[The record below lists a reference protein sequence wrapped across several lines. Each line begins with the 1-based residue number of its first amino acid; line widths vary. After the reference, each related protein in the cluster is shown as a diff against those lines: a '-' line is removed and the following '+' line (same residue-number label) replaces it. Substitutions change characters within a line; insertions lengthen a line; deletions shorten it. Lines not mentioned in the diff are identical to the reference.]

1 MLRLYA
7 LPNDDPRY
15 VSALDACTSL
25 MWDVALGALALGTSV
40 VLDWNHWSR
49 QRRAEARERARAT
62 GFELVVHY
70 LDVPVDLAVKRA
82 MARRE
87 SNPSDAHIITEEG
100 VRHMSTILEP
110 PSASEGFIVVR
121 HLP

>member
-1 MLRLYA
+1 
-7 LPNDDPRY
+7 
-15 VSALDACTSL
+15 

-49 QRRAEARERARAT
+49 QRRAQARERASAR

-70 LDVPVDLAVKRA
+70 LDVPVELAVKRA
-82 MARRE
+82 TARRE
-87 SNPSDAHIITEEG
+87 SGPRDAHIIAEAG
-100 VRHMSTILEP
+100 VRHMSTLLEP
-110 PSASEGFIVVR
+110 PSASEGFVVVR